1 MGRPGDKLVNVIVYV
16 IGVNSPSL
24 TSLTFFSLFLDVNT
38 TNNAACHIPEK
49 QTEHKV
55 LCPKD
60 VHKAERLIDVYK
72 VLTLETPSMHAN

>member
-49 QTEHKV
+49 
-55 LCPKD
+55 L
-60 VHKAERLIDVYK
+60 
-72 VLTLETPSMHAN
+72 